1 MYFKGLIYNK
11 KKNFNEAIIC
21 YEQAIKFNSNRK
33 AVTRSIYEIA
43 KIKIELR
50 DYYEAFYTLSRAQY
64 LDIDLKSLQKFKT
77 FTDGVTSLM
86 KKNFEKGIEALNEL
100 VREHTLTKFLKPL
113 FLSARAYGL
122 MFLEKF
128 EDARSDLVRIEREF
142 LLDVPN
148 TYNKYIC
155 EGILSCNA
163 NKYEQALAYFSKA
176 GKTRPCRL

>member
-1 MYFKGLIYNK
+1 LLRKAICFLELQRYDLALSDINRILESDPENSEAMYFKGLIYNK

-64 LDIDLKSLQKFKT
+64 LDIDQKSLQKFKT

-86 KKNFEKGIEALNEL
+86 KKNFDKGIEVLNEL
-100 VREHTLTKFLKPL
+100 VR
-113 FLSARAYGL
+113 
-122 MFLEKF
+122 
-128 EDARSDLVRIEREF
+128 
-142 LLDVPN
+142 
-148 TYNKYIC
+148 
-155 EGILSCNA
+155 
-163 NKYEQALAYFSKA
+163 
-176 GKTRPCRL
+176 